1 MMPNILSKFKKSDNT
16 GPEHMVLKNL
26 LLSRTTLTRSELRP
40 INEPLHSDDLMDL
53 DDEFEKMIKKEIEG
67 SEQMKKN
74 GRN

>member
-40 INEPLHSDDLMDL
+40 INEPLHSEDLMDL
-53 DDEFEKMIKKEIEG
+53 DEFEKMMKKEIEG
-67 SEQMKKN
+67 SEEMKEN